1 MKTNIHLKVL
11 AATAM
16 FALAILPVAVR
27 AQGIALSVGN
37 TIPVQ
42 NVLGRNLQGTSG
54 DPDHASRVEIRQT
67 WTGGMILAPTNDP
80 GQMETYNP
88 LVTNSHLGRGVVGSN
103 PGIYSETFTN
113 RSVLA
118 TNVPYY
124 VRVFNRPDPSAAI
137 YYADTTPFF
146 VPPVD
151 VPSFNPEFG
160 ALKRVDGEEDV
171 DTDGDGLPDAFEDGE
186 TGTIPSEWDTDGDGF
201 NDWFEAYYG
210 EYMDPNAPTNAL
222 EVQINAPE
230 NAAVDPH
237 TVSWW
242 TIPVPGM
249 TYHLQYRPQWVDEEA
264 YSNIWSG
271 TATGTLLDID
281 VQEWVGTNEPP
292 KGFFR
297 VVVPY
302 DGP

>member
-1 MKTNIHLKVL
+1 MKTKIHVKVM

-16 FALAILPVAVR
+16 FALAILPVAAR
-27 AQGIALSVGN
+27 AQGISLAVGN
-37 TIPVQ
+37 TVPVQ
-42 NVLGRNLQGTSG
+42 NVLGRNLLGNNG
-54 DPDHASRVEIRQT
+54 DPDNSSRVEIRQT
-67 WTGGMILAPTNDP
+67 WTGGQILAPTNEQSQID
-80 GQMETYNP
+80 TYNP
-88 LVTNSHLGRGVVGSN
+88 LITNSHLGRGVLGSN

-118 TNVPYY
+118 TNATYY
-124 VRVFNRPDPSAAI
+124 VRVFNQPDPVAAI
-137 YYADTTPFF
+137 YYADTAPFF
-146 VPPVD
+146 GPPVD
-151 VPSFNPEFG
+151 ATHLNPEFG

-201 NDWFEAYYG
+201 SDWFEAYYDA
-210 EYMDPNAPTNAL
+210 YMDPNAPTNAL
-222 EVQINAPE
+222 EVQINAPQL
-230 NAAVDPH
+230 AADPH

-249 TYHLQYRPQWVDEEA
+249 TYHLQYRSQWVDEEA
-264 YSNIWSG
+264 FSNIWSG
-271 TATGTLLDID
+271 TATETLLDVD
-281 VQEWVGTNEPP
+281 VQDWVGTNEPP

-302 DGP
+302 AGP

>member
-1 MKTNIHLKVL
+1 MKTKIHVKVL

-16 FALAILPVAVR
+16 LALAILPVAAS
-27 AQGIALSVGN
+27 AQGISLAVGN
-37 TIPVQ
+37 TVPVQ
-42 NVLGRNLQGTSG
+42 NVLGRNLLGNNG
-54 DPDHASRVEIRQT
+54 DPDNSSRVEIRQT
-67 WTGGMILAPTNDP
+67 WTGGQILAPTNEQSQID
-80 GQMETYNP
+80 TYKP
-88 LVTNSHLGRGVVGSN
+88 LITNSHLGRGVLGSN

-118 TNVPYY
+118 TNATYY
-124 VRVFNRPDPSAAI
+124 VRVFNQPDPAAAI
-137 YYADTTPFF
+137 YYADTAPFF
-146 VPPVD
+146 GPPVD
-151 VPSFNPEFG
+151 ATHLNPEFG

-201 NDWFEAYYG
+201 NDWFEAYYDA
-210 EYMDPNAPTNAL
+210 YMDPNAPTNAL
-222 EVQINAPE
+222 EVQINAPQL
-230 NAAVDPH
+230 AADPH

-249 TYHLQYRPQWVDEEA
+249 TYHLQYRSQWVDEEA
-264 YSNIWSG
+264 FSNIWSG
-271 TATGTLLDID
+271 TATETLLDVD
-281 VQEWVGTNEPP
+281 VQDWVGTNEPP

-302 DGP
+302 AGP

>member
-1 MKTNIHLKVL
+1 MKTKIHVKVL

-16 FALAILPVAVR
+16 LALAILPVAAS
-27 AQGIALSVGN
+27 AQGISLAVGN
-37 TIPVQ
+37 TVPVQ
-42 NVLGRNLQGTSG
+42 NVLGRNLLGNNG
-54 DPDHASRVEIRQT
+54 DPDHSSRVEIRQT
-67 WTGGMILAPTNDP
+67 WTGGQILAPTNEQSQID
-80 GQMETYNP
+80 TYNP
-88 LVTNSHLGRGVVGSN
+88 LITNSHLGRGVLGSN

-118 TNVPYY
+118 TNSTYY
-124 VRVFNRPDPSAAI
+124 VRVFNQPDPAAAI
-137 YYADTTPFF
+137 YYADTAPFF
-146 VPPVD
+146 GPPVE
-151 VPSFNPEFG
+151 VSSVNPEFG

-201 NDWFEAYYG
+201 SDWFEAYYDA
-210 EYMDPNAPTNAL
+210 YMDPNAPTNAL
-222 EVQINAPE
+222 EVQINAPQL
-230 NAAVDPH
+230 AADPH

-249 TYHLQYRPQWVDEEA
+249 TYHLQYRSQWVDEEA
-264 YSNIWSG
+264 FSNIWSG
-271 TATGTLLDID
+271 TATETLLDVD
-281 VQEWVGTNEPP
+281 VQDWVGTNEPP

-302 DGP
+302 AGP

>member
-1 MKTNIHLKVL
+1 MKTKIHVKVL

-16 FALAILPVAVR
+16 LALAILPVAAS
-27 AQGIALSVGN
+27 AQGISLAVGN
-37 TIPVQ
+37 TVPVQ
-42 NVLGRNLQGTSG
+42 NVLGRNLLGNNG
-54 DPDHASRVEIRQT
+54 DPDNSSRVEIRQT
-67 WTGGMILAPTNDP
+67 WTGGQILAPTNEQSQID
-80 GQMETYNP
+80 TYNP
-88 LVTNSHLGRGVVGSN
+88 LITNSHLGRGVLGSN

-118 TNVPYY
+118 TNATYY
-124 VRVFNRPDPSAAI
+124 VRVFNQPDPAAAI
-137 YYADTTPFF
+137 YYADTAPFF
-146 VPPVD
+146 GPPVD
-151 VPSFNPEFG
+151 ATHLNPEFG

-201 NDWFEAYYG
+201 NDWFEAYYDA
-210 EYMDPNAPTNAL
+210 YMDPNAPTNAL
-222 EVQINAPE
+222 EVQINAPQL
-230 NAAVDPH
+230 AADPH

-249 TYHLQYRPQWVDEEA
+249 TYHLQYRSQWVDEEA
-264 YSNIWSG
+264 FSNIWSG
-271 TATGTLLDID
+271 TATETLLDVD
-281 VQEWVGTNEPP
+281 VQDWVGTNEPP

-302 DGP
+302 DRP

>member
-1 MKTNIHLKVL
+1 MKTKIHVKVL

-16 FALAILPVAVR
+16 LALAILPVAAS
-27 AQGIALSVGN
+27 AQGISLAVGN
-37 TIPVQ
+37 TVPVQ
-42 NVLGRNLQGTSG
+42 NVLGRNLLGNNG
-54 DPDHASRVEIRQT
+54 DPDNSSRVEIRQT
-67 WTGGMILAPTNDP
+67 WTGGQILAPTNEQSQID
-80 GQMETYNP
+80 TYNP
-88 LVTNSHLGRGVVGSN
+88 LITNSHLGRGVLGSN

-118 TNVPYY
+118 TNATYY
-124 VRVFNRPDPSAAI
+124 VRVFNQPDPAAAI
-137 YYADTTPFF
+137 YYADTAPFF
-146 VPPVD
+146 GPPVD
-151 VPSFNPEFG
+151 ATHLNPEFG

-201 NDWFEAYYG
+201 NDWFEAYYDA
-210 EYMDPNAPTNAL
+210 YMDPNAPTNAL
-222 EVQINAPE
+222 EVQINAPQL
-230 NAAVDPH
+230 AADPH

-249 TYHLQYRPQWVDEEA
+249 TYHLQYRSQWVDEEA
-264 YSNIWSG
+264 FSNIWSG
-271 TATGTLLDID
+271 TATETLLDVD
-281 VQEWVGTNEPP
+281 VQDWVGTNEPP

-302 DGP
+302 AGP